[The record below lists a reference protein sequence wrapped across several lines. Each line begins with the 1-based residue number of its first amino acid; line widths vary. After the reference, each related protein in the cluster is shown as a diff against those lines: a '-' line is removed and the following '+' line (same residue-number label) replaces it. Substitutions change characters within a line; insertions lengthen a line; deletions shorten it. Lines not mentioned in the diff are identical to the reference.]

1 MPIDIRWYNEAQN
14 IIYIHYQGQWTLEDF
29 HKMLD
34 KSYELTYAS
43 APFVAVGDFTDSSM
57 LPSGL
62 LSTGRRVEQTTPS
75 HRLMLILIQP
85 NSLLLM
91 LMKVVSKIY
100 PKAFDNAVI
109 VSTLQDALEQAQTKL
124 QAQES

>member
-1 MPIDIRWYNEAQN
+1 MPIDIRWYNEDKT
-14 IIYIHYQGQWTLEDF
+14 ILYIHYQGQWTLEDF

-34 KSYELTYAS
+34 ASHELTYAS
-43 APFVAVGDFTDSSM
+43 APFVAVGDFTNSSM

-91 LMKVVSKIY
+91 LMKVVAKIY
-100 PKAFDNAVI
+100 PKAFDQAVI
-109 VSTLQDALEQAQTKL
+109 VSTLEEALEKAQERL
-124 QAQES
+124 QAQEA